1 MNICCVVH
9 IHKEYRRPQNIHSIK
24 NTFFFFLRKTKSIE
38 TRFFFLLPHN
48 STCVFCFFPGS
59 FFFFLL
65 SFFVDLWENGIRKV
79 SVCGSKSS
87 PQLGLQHGSIGAD
100 VAHRCHRLTLVS
112 AVVRPL
118 LRVAVA
124 ARKRAQRH
132 YCTSVEFFFLGT
144 RTSLEYFFFFRTTRL
159 LARFV
164 HCFCT
169 LHF

>member
-24 NTFFFFLRKTKSIE
+24 NTFFFFFFLQRLKASKQD
-38 TRFFFLLPHN
+38 FFFFVTSQQHLCFL
-48 STCVFCFFPGS
+48 FFFPGS
-59 FFFFLL
+59 FFFFFLL

-124 ARKRAQRH
+124 ARKQAQLH
-132 YCTSVEFFFLGT
+132 FCTSVEFFF
-144 RTSLEYFFFFRTTRL
+144 FF
-159 LARFV
+159 
-164 HCFCT
+164 
-169 LHF
+169 